1 MIQINLLP
9 VREWRRK
16 EAVHQQISI
25 FVLSLILM
33 ATIFLAIWITV
44 QGKLSAE
51 RQELIKLEKEKS
63 KLSHVDSNIKSINK
77 KRLEIE
83 NKFRAIERL
92 RQGRTFTVKI
102 LDNVVSSLPLDRLW
116 LTNLRL
122 KGNNLE
128 LAGIALDNHTV
139 ALFMRRLEASSICS
153 SVHLKNTSRK
163 PVQGHDLM
171 EFGLQVKI
179 KTPREKPRKR

>member
-1 MIQINLLP
+1 MIRINLLP

-33 ATIFLAIWITV
+33 ATIFLAVWITV
-44 QGKLSAE
+44 QGKLSVE
-51 RQELIKLEKEKS
+51 RQELARLEKERA
-63 KLSHVDSNIKSINK
+63 KLTHINNDIKNINK
-77 KRLEIE
+77 KRQEIE
-83 NKFRAIERL
+83 NKFRAIEKL
-92 RQGRTFTVKI
+92 QQGRTFTVKI

-128 LAGIALDNHTV
+128 LAGVALDNHTV

-163 PVQGHDLM
+163 PVQGHNLM
-171 EFGLQVKI
+171 KFGLQVKI
-179 KTPREKPRKR
+179 KIP